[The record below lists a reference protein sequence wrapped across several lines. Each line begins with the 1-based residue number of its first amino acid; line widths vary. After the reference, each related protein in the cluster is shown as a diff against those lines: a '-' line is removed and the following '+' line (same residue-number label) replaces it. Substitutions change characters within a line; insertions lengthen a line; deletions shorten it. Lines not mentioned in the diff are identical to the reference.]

1 MEFGCAGVAF
11 YGKTQT
17 PLTTPPA
24 LMIST
29 THILKTNGSFDN
41 LPSKFLKRLEG
52 S

>member
-17 PLTTPPA
+17 PLTTPA

-29 THILKTNGSFDN
+29 TYILKTNGSFDN
-41 LPSKFLKRLEG
+41 LPSKFLKRLED